1 MPKTYVDVIK
11 QDAKIKVTFAPNDVA
26 ELQAILLRDLNKEN
40 SLDKESWKFIENL
53 CERIETAARTQGLT
67 ESKQLD
73 F

>member
-11 QDAKIKVTFAPNDVA
+11 QDAKIKVTFASNDVA

-67 ESKQLD
+67 ESKQVK